1 MATVERNPV
10 ERRMAILQRLWL
22 EQSGRDARIFL
33 WEVEDDA
40 KSLIQAFTALQQQ
53 ETEYDLPDLFI
64 TFRAPFDTLFGYSRA
79 LRHELLENYQHSK
92 EALAEQQLATDWR
105 YPPLAEC
112 DSVDG
117 FMAALSSFAHC
128 YQAQFRYLVVAL
140 SPDAVSLHSSWQQWI
155 ELALQS
161 SWPANLR
168 FMLLHSHSNPCW
180 RPLEKARPHDV
191 QKLIPDL
198 QQHTLITEVASQST
212 EDNETF
218 LYRRY
223 MTDSMVLLQR
233 GTPQQVT
240 ERAQRALE
248 LAQQKGWPE
257 QQVVMHSIIA
267 GAWLKGQDIP
277 RAVQSYRLAAERA
290 VQIEQPAI
298 KHQLITQSLF
308 GEAGAWFTARRY
320 EQAAEVYARAAA
332 EAQRVP
338 HPLYVIEG
346 YRMAGF
352 CYQRKGHTTLATKF
366 YTEAI
371 RAATQLPL
379 AERKFSTLGITLHAL
394 LTMQDKA
401 RAEALEKKA
410 QAYCNQLMDIQR
422 KAEKEALAL
431 GKYPA
436 LEKTARLQQ
445 RMEQAMEQ
453 AFLHCC
459 EQRESLIRQASIP
472 FQRIIFAGRELLAPN
487 WSGIPDI
494 AHPLDKEPAEWDA
507 PLSFMTPEPK
517 STEQLLQTEMP
528 ASELKEVL

>member
-1 MATVERNPV
+1 MIALERNPV
-10 ERRMAILQRLWL
+10 EQRMAILKHLWL
-22 EQSGRDARIFL
+22 EQSDCNARIFL

-40 KSLIQAFTALQQQ
+40 KSLIYAFTALQQR
-53 ETEYDLPDLFI
+53 ESDYELPDLFI

-79 LRHELLENYQHSK
+79 LRHELLESYQNSR
-92 EALAEQQLATDWR
+92 EALAQQQLATEW
-105 YPPLAEC
+105 YTPPLAEC

-117 FMAALSSFAHC
+117 FMAALSSFAHY
-128 YQAQFRYLVVAL
+128 YQAQFRYLVVVL
-140 SPDAVSLHSSWQQWI
+140 SPDTVSLHSSWQQWI

-161 SWPANLR
+161 AWPANLR

-180 RPLEKARPHDV
+180 RPLEKAWPHDV
-191 QKLIPDL
+191 QKLTPDL
-198 QQHTLITEVASQST
+198 QQHTLIKEIASRST

-223 MTDSMVLLQR
+223 MSDSMVLLQH
-233 GTPQQVT
+233 GTAQQVT
-240 ERAQRALE
+240 DRAQRALE

-267 GAWLKGQDIP
+267 GAWLKAQDIP
-277 RAVQSYRLAAERA
+277 KAVQAYRLAADRA
-290 VQIEQPAI
+290 ARIEQPAI
-298 KHQLITQSLF
+298 KYQLITQSLF

-320 EQAAEVYARAAA
+320 EQAAEVYARAAV
-332 EAQRVP
+332 EAQHIP
-338 HPLYVIEG
+338 HPLYATEG

-352 CYQRKGHTTLATKF
+352 CYQRSGHTTLATKF
-366 YTEAI
+366 YTEAV

-379 AERKFSTLGITLHAL
+379 AERKFSSLGITLHAL

-410 QAYCNQLMDIQR
+410 QVYCNQLTDIQR

-436 LEKTARLQQ
+436 PEKTAQLQQ

-459 EQRESLIRQASIP
+459 QQREKLIRQASIP
-472 FQRIIFAGRELLAPN
+472 FQRIIFAGRELLTPN
-487 WSGIPDI
+487 WSGSPDI

-507 PLSFMTPEPK
+507 PLSFMVPEPK
-517 STEQLLQTEMP
+517 STEQLLQ
-528 ASELKEVL
+528 AEVSTSG